1 MSAQQTEKETVLK
14 PSPTTEQVAASGVSV
29 LKRLAP
35 LALALALIS
44 ATVWSLSVF
53 GLTIWKDYLEVPEE
67 VTVPKATGLEIK
79 QAYEKIEEAGLK
91 LQLYESRYDKK
102 VKKNIVLSQDPE
114 GEKSV
119 RKGRTILVVVSLGPE
134 LIGVPKLTGGSLRSA
149 KIALSNSK
157 LKLGKVTFQDAAYG
171 QDEEVVEQ
179 NPSAGKDVPRGQE
192 IHLTVRRGWH

>member
-67 VTVPKATGLEIK
+67 VTVPKVTGLEIK

-134 LIGVPKLTGGSLRSA
+134 LIGVPKLTGGSPRSA